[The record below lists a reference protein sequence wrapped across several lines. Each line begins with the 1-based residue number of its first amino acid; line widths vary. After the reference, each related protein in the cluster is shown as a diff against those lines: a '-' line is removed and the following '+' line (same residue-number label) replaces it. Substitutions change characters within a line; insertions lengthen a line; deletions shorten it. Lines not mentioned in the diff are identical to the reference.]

1 MRVPAPSGGRKEL
14 VSITTATSSAVA
26 KSVLDSHNWGNAMKI
41 PDDDSSRMSEKE
53 CPGSPD
59 LESVLANESA
69 GNAASHPA
77 LLVDAATP
85 LVQVLQL
92 MREGNRGAVLVVSN
106 GTLVGI
112 FTERDVLMKV
122 AGQPTDLE
130 HSAVSQVM
138 TVDPVTL
145 PVEATVAFALNKM
158 LIEGF
163 RHIPLVDDQNRPVA
177 VVSMRDLIDY
187 LSNFFSREILNLP
200 PDPRGGFRNR
210 DGA

>member
-1 MRVPAPSGGRKEL
+1 
-14 VSITTATSSAVA
+14 
-26 KSVLDSHNWGNAMKI
+26 MKI
-41 PDDDSSRMSEKE
+41 PDDDTSRMLEEE

-59 LESVLANESA
+59 LESALANESV
-69 GNAASHPA
+69 GSAASHPA
-77 LLVDAATP
+77 LLVDASTS
-85 LVQVLQL
+85 LGRVLQL
-92 MREGNRGAVLVVSN
+92 MRESNRGAVLVVSN
-106 GTLVGI
+106 EKLVGI

-130 HSAVSQVM
+130 HTAVSQLM

-145 PVEATVAFALNKM
+145 PVDASVAFALNKM

-163 RHIPLVDDQNRPVA
+163 RHIPLVDDHNQPVA

-200 PDPRGGFRNR
+200 PDPRVGFRNR